1 MHNTEYGKPLTI
13 QDNGIIFLRPS
24 HPESRIVQPF
34 LSQFSQLIKT
44 PEGLHIYKLSSF
56 SVWYALELGITL
68 TEITNFLATF
78 SQGEI
83 PEKIIQLLGQWGERA
98 GVLSMK
104 SLSERGPCLV
114 SAKDELLEK
123 LFPERKSEVFTC
135 ESGEALAVSSEER
148 GELKRILMEEGYP
161 VADHLGIDKGER
173 LKFKF
178 QEEINLRPYQ
188 TEAAEAFLRNNGG
201 NGFIILP
208 CGSGKTVTGLG
219 IMEKVKEATL
229 IIVPNETA
237 LRQWRRELLEKT
249 TLTDKEVGI
258 YTSERKEDKPVTVT
272 TYQML
277 TYRNPRTGEFPHFQL
292 FYERNWG
299 LVIYDEVHLLPA
311 PLFRIVSNLQGKR
324 RVGLTATFVRED
336 GKERDIYSLVGPK
349 KFEISMKELENN
361 GWIAQPVCREIK
373 VPFSEEQ
380 WENYLKLKKRE
391 RFRYASENERKL
403 AVLEHLIKKHRN
415 SQLLIIGQY
424 IAQLR
429 RIAEQFQ
436 LPLLTGQMKQAERD
450 QLYTRFRHS
459 EVQALVLSRV
469 ANLAVD
475 LPDAQIAIQVSGTY
489 GSRQEEAQ
497 RIGRLLRPKKD
508 QEPVVFYS
516 LVTPSTQEEDVASHR
531 QLFMAEQG
539 YIYEKEEWSQC
550 SMLS

>member
-1 MHNTEYGKPLTI
+1 MHHTKYGKPLTI

-24 HPESRIVQPF
+24 HPESKIVQPF
-34 LSQFSQLIKT
+34 LSQFSQLVKT

-56 SVWYALELGITL
+56 SVWYALELGITID
-68 TEITNFLATF
+68 EITNFLAAF
-78 SQGEI
+78 SPGKI
-83 PEKIIQLLGQWGERA
+83 PGKIRELLSQWGERA
-98 GVLSMK
+98 GVLSLNE
-104 SLSERGPCLV
+104 LSKRGPCLV
-114 SAKDELLEK
+114 STKPELLAE
-123 LFPERKSEVFTC
+123 LFPERKDEVFPC
-135 ESGEALAVSSEER
+135 ESGEALAVSPDER
-148 GELKRILMEEGYP
+148 GELKRILMEEDYP
-161 VADHLGIDKGER
+161 VADFLGIDKGER

-178 QEEINLRPYQ
+178 QYEVKLRPYQ
-188 TEAAEAFLRNNGG
+188 VEAANAFLRNNGG

-208 CGSGKTVTGLG
+208 CGSGKTITGIG

-237 LRQWRRELLEKT
+237 LRQWKRELLEKT
-249 TLTDKEVGI
+249 TLTEREIGI
-258 YTSERKEDKPVTVT
+258 YTSERKEVRPVTIT

-277 TYRNPRTGEFPHFQL
+277 TYRNPQNGKFPHFQL

-324 RVGLTATFVRED
+324 RAGLTATFVRED

-349 KFEISMKELENN
+349 KYEVSMKELENN

-373 VPFSEEQ
+373 VPFSEKQ
-380 WENYLKLKKRE
+380 WENYLQLKKRE

-403 AVLEHLIKKHRN
+403 AVLEQLIKKHKN

-424 IAQLR
+424 IDQLK
-429 RIAEQFQ
+429 RISEQFH

-450 QLYTRFRHS
+450 KLYTQFRQG
-459 EVQALVLSRV
+459 EVKALVLSRV

-475 LPDAQIAIQVSGTY
+475 LPDAQMAIQVSGTY

-508 QEPVVFYS
+508 REPVVFYS
-516 LVTPSTQEEDVASHR
+516 LVTPSTQEEEVAGHR

-550 SMLS
+550 SLLS